1 MKEKGNKSDNIH
13 KGHRKR
19 VWQELTRTGIDENT
33 PAHKVL
39 ELMLFFTI
47 PRKDTNALAHIVLDH
62 FGNSFSKLMEASVEE
77 IIEAGKTDSKD
88 IPKISEY
95 TASHIKL
102 ILDFAKYYESAKA
115 LEKRMFLTRKEA
127 ADFLYRKLMD
137 TRVEAVYLLCMDN
150 ANAFLACSKIG
161 EGSEVAVALSSKKLF
176 EKINMV
182 GATKVLLAHNHP
194 KGVAFPSPADLQI
207 TNQLNLALRAM
218 GVKLLDHIIVSR
230 DDYVSLHDSAKYN
243 YLFDE

>member
-1 MKEKGNKSDNIH
+1 MEEKGNKSGNIH

-62 FGNSFSKLMEASVEE
+62 FENSFSKLMEASVEE
-77 IIEAGKTDSKD
+77 IMEAGKTDSKD

-102 ILDFAKYYESAKA
+102 ILDFAKYYETAK
-115 LEKRMFLTRKEA
+115 LSEKRMLLTRKQA
-127 ADFLYRKLMD
+127 SDFLYRKLMD
-137 TRVEAVYLLCMDN
+137 TRVETAYLLCMDN
-150 ANAFLACSKIG
+150 ANRFLACPKVG
-161 EGSEVAVALSSKKLF
+161 EGSDFAVALSSKKLF
-176 EKINMV
+176 EKINKV

-194 KGVAFPSPADLQI
+194 KGLAFPSAADLQI
-207 TNQLNLALRAM
+207 TGQLNVALRAM
-218 GVKLLDHIIVSR
+218 DVRLLDHIIVAD
-230 DDYVSLHDSAKYN
+230 DDYVSLHDTADYN
-243 YLFDE
+243 YLFDD

>member
-1 MKEKGNKSDNIH
+1 MKEKDNKSGNIH

-39 ELMLFFTI
+39 ELILFFTI
-47 PRKDTNALAHIVLDH
+47 PRKDTNNLAHIMLDH
-62 FGNSFSKLMEASVEE
+62 FGNSFSRLMEASVEE
-77 IIEAGKTDSKD
+77 LMEAGKTDGKD

-115 LEKRMFLTRKEA
+115 LDKKLLLSKGEA
-127 ADFLYRKLMD
+127 SDFLYRKLMD
-137 TRVEAVYLLCMDN
+137 TRVEEAYVLCMDN
-150 ANAFLACSKIG
+150 VNGFLACPKIG
-161 EGSEVAVALSSKKLF
+161 EGSELAVVLSSKKLF
-176 EKINMV
+176 ERINKV

-194 KGVAFPSPADLQI
+194 KGVALPSPADLQI

-218 GVKLLDHIIVSR
+218 GVKLLDHIIVAGN
-230 DDYVSLHDSAKYN
+230 DYVSLHDSAEYN